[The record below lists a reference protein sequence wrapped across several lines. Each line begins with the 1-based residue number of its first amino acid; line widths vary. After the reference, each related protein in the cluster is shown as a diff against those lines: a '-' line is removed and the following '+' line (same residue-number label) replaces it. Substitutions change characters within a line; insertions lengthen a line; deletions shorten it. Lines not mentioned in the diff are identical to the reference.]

1 MNEPLNEPVPESSQP
16 ELRPLSHRIPH
27 ALIETLVGF
36 LLGIG
41 LFLASTTLFC
51 EGTYNCDDYG
61 GIVFFIAGCI
71 IALIASFAFFLLCR
85 RFRFRLRERKRLD
98 VIASLITIVAWAV
111 WLIRNS
117 TLSVF

>member
-1 MNEPLNEPVPESSQP
+1 MNETLNEPLPESSQAQ
-16 ELRPLSHRIPH
+16 LRPVSHRILH
-27 ALIETLVGF
+27 ASGETLVGI

-85 RFRFRLRERKRLD
+85 RFRFRFPMRKRLD
-98 VIASLITIVAWAV
+98 IVASLVTIAAWAV